1 MQAYTFKFKENC
13 RNNCDCHKP
22 LDLSKISKEYLLEQL
37 EAVEDERNKY
47 LVILNELA
55 EYFDIQPMLTEEQ
68 EYLLE
73 KININIG
80 R

>member
-1 MQAYTFKFKENC
+1 MLNINEV
-13 RNNCDCHKP
+13 
-22 LDLSKISKEYLLEQL
+22 SKEYLWEQL

-47 LVILNELA
+47 LEILNELA
-55 EYFDIQPMLTEEQ
+55 EYFENQPMLTEEQ

-73 KININIG
+73 KININIE

>member
-1 MQAYTFKFKENC
+1 MKKGKTLSEYT
-13 RNNCDCHKP
+13 
-22 LDLSKISKEYLLEQL
+22 KEYLWQQL
-37 EAVEDERNKY
+37 EAIEDERNKY
-47 LVILNELA
+47 LVILNEIA
-55 EYFDIQPMLTEEQ
+55 EYFDSQSMLTEEQ